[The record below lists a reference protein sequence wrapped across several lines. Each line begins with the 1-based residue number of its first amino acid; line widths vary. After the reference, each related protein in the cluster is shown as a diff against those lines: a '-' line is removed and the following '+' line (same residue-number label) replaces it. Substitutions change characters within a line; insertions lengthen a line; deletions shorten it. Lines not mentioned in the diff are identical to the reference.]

1 MSSALASPIW
11 LAPALAGVIGLALGS
26 FFTVLIERWP
36 AGRSLVAPRSSCDHC
51 ERTLSPLELVPVLS
65 WIALRGR
72 CRGCGGRVDG
82 RYAAV
87 ELATGALAAGAIA
100 AFGPTW
106 RGLAV
111 AILLVALVP
120 VVVIDLRH
128 KLIPDIVVLPAAT
141 AGLGAAVAADPGRW
155 WVPVASAFGAAGFLA
170 LLGVIRPGGMGMG
183 DAKLG
188 LLLGAVLGS
197 AVVPALVAAFA
208 AGALIGLALLAARG
222 AAARRTA
229 VPFGPFLSA
238 GALVAL
244 LWGHTLI
251 GWYQGQVA

>member
-1 MSSALASPIW
+1 MTALSSPIW

-26 FFTVLIERWP
+26 FFTVLIARWP
-36 AGRSLVAPRSSCDHC
+36 AGRSLVSPRSSCDRC
-51 ERTLSPLELVPVLS
+51 DRTLTPLEMVPVLS

-72 CRGCGGRVDG
+72 CRGCGERVDA

-87 ELATGALAAGAIA
+87 ELTTAALAAGAIA

-128 KLIPDIVVLPAAT
+128 KLIPDIVVLPAAI
-141 AGLGAAVAADPGRW
+141 AGLTAAVLADPARW
-155 WVPVASAFGAAGFLA
+155 WVPVASALGAAGFLA
-170 LLGVIRPGGMGMG
+170 LVGVIRPGGMGMG
-183 DAKLG
+183 DVKLG

-197 AVVPALVAAFA
+197 AVVPALAAAFA
-208 AGALIGLALLAARG
+208 AGALIGLALIAAHG

-251 GWYQGQVA
+251 DWYQGQVA

>member
-1 MSSALASPIW
+1 MPSAA
-11 LAPALAGVIGLALGS
+11 ALAGVIGLALGS

-36 AGRSLVAPRSSCDHC
+36 AGRSLIAPRSSCDRC
-51 ERTLSPLELVPVLS
+51 GRILTPLELVPILS
-65 WIALRGR
+65 WVALRGR
-72 CRGCGGRVDG
+72 CRGCGARVDA

-87 ELATGALAAGAIA
+87 ELLTGALAAGAIV

-111 AILLVALVP
+111 AVLLVALVP
-120 VVVIDLRH
+120 VIVIDLRH
-128 KLIPDIVVLPAAT
+128 RLIPDIVVLPAA
-141 AGLGAAVAADPGRW
+141 AVGLAAAVAADPGRW
-155 WVPVASAFGAAGFLA
+155 WVPVASAAGAAGFLA
-170 LLGVIRPGGMGMG
+170 LIGVVRPGGMGMG

-197 AVVPALVAAFA
+197 AVVPALAAAFA
-208 AGALIGLALLAARG
+208 AGALIGLALMAARG
-222 AAARRTA
+222 AAARRMA

-244 LWGHTLI
+244 VWGHTLI
-251 GWYQGQVA
+251 DWYQGQVA

>member
-1 MSSALASPIW
+1 MTSLASPVW

-36 AGRSLVAPRSSCDHC
+36 AGRSLVAPRSSCDAC
-51 ERTLSPLELVPVLS
+51 ERPLSPLEMVPVLS
-65 WIALRGR
+65 WIGLRGR
-72 CRGCGGRVDG
+72 CRGCGGRVDA
-82 RYAAV
+82 RYAAI
-87 ELATGALAAGAIA
+87 ELTTALLAAGAMV

-106 RGLAV
+106 RGLSV

-128 KLIPDIVVLPAAT
+128 KLIPDIVVLPAAI
-141 AGLGAAVAADPGRW
+141 AGLACAVLADPRRW
-155 WVPVASAFGAAGFLA
+155 WVPVASALGAAGFL
-170 LLGVIRPGGMGMG
+170 LLIGLVRPGGMGMG
-183 DAKLG
+183 DVKLG

-197 AVVPALVAAFA
+197 AVVPALAAAFA
-208 AGALIGLALLAARG
+208 AGALIGLALLAVRG

-244 LWGHTLI
+244 VWGHALI
-251 GWYQGQVA
+251 DWYQGQVA

>member
-1 MSSALASPIW
+1 MSSLSSPIW

-26 FFTVLIERWP
+26 FFTVLIGRWP
-36 AGRSLVAPRSSCDHC
+36 AGRSLMSPRSSCDRC
-51 ERTLSPLELVPVLS
+51 DRALSPLEMVPVLS
-65 WIALRGR
+65 WIGLRGR
-72 CRGCGGRVDG
+72 CRGCGERVDA

-87 ELATGALAAGAIA
+87 ELTTAALAAGAIA

-128 KLIPDIVVLPAAT
+128 KLIPDIVVLPAAI
-141 AGLGAAVAADPGRW
+141 AGLTAAVLADPGRW
-155 WVPVASAFGAAGFLA
+155 WVPVASALGAAGFLA
-170 LLGVIRPGGMGMG
+170 LIGLIRPGGMGMG
-183 DAKLG
+183 DVKLG

-197 AVVPALVAAFA
+197 AVVPALAAAFA
-208 AGALIGLALLAARG
+208 AGALIGLALIAAHG

-238 GALVAL
+238 GALVARV
-244 LWGHTLI
+244 WGHALI
-251 GWYQGQVA
+251 DWYQGQVA